1 MTSYPARLLAAAALS
16 AALVFTFV
24 LTTETV
30 TAALAEAPADTPQD
44 GRGAAT
50 PAPAGQDGVVT
61 GRGFGQDGGR
71 AGRAGGRGGAGG
83 GRGRGAPPE
92 LGDGPWDLDTEL
104 GRVHVTV
111 VTKGL
116 DTPWGMVFVPGS
128 NDVLVTERAGR
139 LRVVR
144 DGTLDPTPL
153 GPLPDVY
160 VAGLGGML
168 DVALHPDFASNRLIY
183 FAYSKPGPPLQP
195 PPPPSEAPAGRGR
208 GRGGPPEQ
216 RATVGVAR
224 ARWDGGSA
232 LADVEDIFVA
242 DAYHGGPGALAGIGP
257 ATGSYGTRLAFDGD
271 GHLFV
276 TMGDRN
282 YPDFSQDPASHAGK
296 ILRLRDDGSVPD
308 DNPFIGTPG
317 YKPEIYTLGHRN
329 PLGLTIHPTTGE
341 LWSSEFG
348 PRGGDEV
355 NRILPGKNYGWYL
368 VSQGMNYDDTPVGLG
383 TNSKPYLEDP
393 VLFWVPSIQ
402 PGNILFYFGEQFP
415 QWRGNL
421 LMATMSR
428 SVMRATFDADGNPV
442 AQERFLTEL
451 GQRFR
456 DIRVAR
462 DGSLYLLT
470 DVATGAMLRV
480 TPAR

>member
-16 AALVFTFV
+16 AAIMFTFV

-30 TAALAEAPADTPQD
+30 TAALAGASAD
-44 GRGAAT
+44 A
-50 PAPAGQDGVVT
+50 AGQDGAAAAQAPAD
-61 GRGFGQDGGR
+61 QDGGR
-71 AGRAGGRGGAGG
+71 AGRAGRGGGRGGGGG

-116 DTPWGMVFVPGS
+116 DTPWGMAFVPGS
-128 NDVLVTERAGR
+128 NDILVTERAGR

-144 DGTLDPTPL
+144 NGTLDPTPL
-153 GPLPDVY
+153 GPLPEVY

-168 DVALHPDFASNRLIY
+168 DVALHPDFASNRLVY
-183 FAYSKPGPPLQP
+183 FAYSKPDPQQP
-195 PPPPSEAPAGRGR
+195 PPPADAPAGRG
-208 GRGGPPEQ
+208 GRGGGAGQ
-216 RATVGVAR
+216 RATVAVAR
-224 ARWDGGSA
+224 ARWDGGST
-232 LADVEDIFVA
+232 LANVEDIFVA
-242 DAYHGGPGALAGIGP
+242 DAYHGGPGAPGGLGP

-276 TMGDRN
+276 TLGERN
-282 YPDFSQDPASHAGK
+282 YPDFSQDPSSHAGK
-296 ILRLRDDGSVPD
+296 ILRLREDGSVPD

-442 AQERFLTEL
+442 SQERFLTEL

-470 DVATGAMLRV
+470 DVAAGAMLRV